1 MSTLSDTVKAVGPAR
16 LGMMGAVLFGI
27 ILFFIFITARLSNT
41 DLALLYSNLDSNDI
55 GAIASKLEQVN
66 IPYQLS
72 TDGTSVS
79 VADNDVG
86 RARMILAEEGLPSS
100 ASVGYE
106 LFDEQSSFGTTDFV
120 QNINQVR
127 ALEGEIGRTIS
138 TLKSVKTA
146 RIHLVLP
153 KRQLFSRDAQPA
165 TASVFVKLRSGQ
177 DLGAEQIS
185 AIQHMVAA
193 AVPQLKPARVSIV
206 DENGK
211 LLARGVDDSD
221 NPEAFFGENAED
233 MQQAYERRMS
243 RMVEDLITEIVGFG
257 NVRANVSAELDFDRI
272 SSNSEIYDPE
282 GQVVRSTQVIEENLE
297 ENDGNRNPGVTV
309 GNNLPGLAN
318 APAGQGGGASNSSNR
333 VEEITNF
340 EITKTIRNHIKETG
354 QVTRLSVAVL
364 LDGTYITDAEG
375 VKTYQPRGEKEI
387 EQIESLVRSA
397 IGFDDARGDTIEVL
411 NLKFAGGEDEP
422 QDILADTTIMGFERA
437 DLLDIAETVTL
448 AIVALLVV
456 FLVLQPLVNKLIES
470 ATAATGSLD
479 NELENLITSQ
489 LENQAALAAPDGG
502 DAGDDMINM
511 DKVEG
516 RVKAAAVQ
524 KVNELV
530 EKHPNETVSVIR
542 NWMYQEN

>member
-1 MSTLSDTVKAVGPAR
+1 MSTLSETVKAVGPAR

-41 DLALLYSNLDSNDI
+41 DLALLYSNLDSNDT
-55 GAIASKLEQVN
+55 GAIAAKLEQVN

-72 TDGTSVS
+72 VDGTSVS

-282 GQVVRSTQVIEENLE
+282 GQVVRSTQVIEESLE
-297 ENDGNRNPGVTV
+297 ENDGSRNAGVTV
-309 GNNLPGLAN
+309 GNNLPGLVN
-318 APAGQGGGASNSSNR
+318 APAGQGGGSSNTSNR
-333 VEEITNF
+333 TEEITNF
-340 EITKTIRNHIKETG
+340 EITKTIRNHVKETG

-364 LDGTYITDAEG
+364 LDGTYVTDAEG
-375 VKTYQPRGEKEI
+375 VKTYQPRSEKEI

-411 NLKFAGGEDEP
+411 NLKFAGGEQEP
-422 QDILADTTIMGFERA
+422 EDILADTTIMGFERA

-489 LENQAALAAPDGG
+489 LENQAALAAPNSGDG
-502 DAGDDMINM
+502 ADDMINM